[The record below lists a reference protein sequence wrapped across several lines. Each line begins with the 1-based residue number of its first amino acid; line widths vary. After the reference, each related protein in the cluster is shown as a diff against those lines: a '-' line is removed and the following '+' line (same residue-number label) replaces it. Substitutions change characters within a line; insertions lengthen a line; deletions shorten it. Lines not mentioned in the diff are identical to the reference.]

1 MAKVAIAFELA
12 TTYFQVKKIATLSI
26 LNDIINLLSPTDDTS
41 TENKGVRGGGGG
53 QGCCSGES
61 AQLPLMQ
68 AGFESLTQCH
78 KWVEFVVGTRLAPKV
93 SPWFSSIP
101 PSTKTNTSKFQF
113 DLKTVEDEPLREMLH
128 CKVVLID

>member
-41 TENKGVRGGGGG
+41 TENKGGRGE

-101 PSTKTNTSKFQF
+101 PSPKTNTSKFQS
-113 DLKTVEDEPLREMLH
+113 D
-128 CKVVLID
+128 